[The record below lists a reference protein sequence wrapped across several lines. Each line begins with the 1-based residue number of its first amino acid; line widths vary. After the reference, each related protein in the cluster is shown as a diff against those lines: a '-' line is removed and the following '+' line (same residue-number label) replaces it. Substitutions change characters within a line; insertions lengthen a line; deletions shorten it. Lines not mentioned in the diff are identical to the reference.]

1 MTNQSGATTL
11 GEGQYEFKTD
21 VNLIFGNQRVER
33 SHVLR
38 TSAYSISIWKT
49 RNPGIGLSPFKDRTS
64 SVTKEASIIDKE
76 IWVFGINATS
86 SQDIVNAVK
95 LASRYY
101 NTKPSDILSDIYAK
115 NLNDDRE
122 ADMANEVLI
131 RANKALYSDVCKAL
145 VDAAKLLGI
154 SNQLNFYVFSKS
166 NNPKIPQPDL
176 IEALKTGGAS
186 SAATDDHKPR
196 VSVGNNLGTR
206 SVQQLTNFH
215 LAKLKC
221 YA

>member
-1 MTNQSGATTL
+1 MTPQSGATTL

-21 VNLIFGNQRVER
+21 VNLIFGNQRVDR
-33 SHVLR
+33 TQVLR
-38 TSAYSISIWKT
+38 TSAYSLSVWKT
-49 RNPGIGLSPFKDRTS
+49 RNPSVGLSPFKDRTS

-76 IWVFGINATS
+76 VWVFGVNATS
-86 SQDIVNAVK
+86 AQDIVNAVK

-101 NTKPSDILSDIYAK
+101 DIKPSAILNDIYAK
-115 NLNDDRE
+115 NLNVDRE
-122 ADMANEVLI
+122 NDLANEVLI
-131 RANKALYSDVCKAL
+131 RANKDLYSSICKAL
-145 VDAAKLLGI
+145 IDAAKLLGI

-176 IEALKTGGAS
+176 VDALKVGGAS
-186 SAATDDHKPR
+186 SVATDDHKPR

-221 YA
+221 

>member
-1 MTNQSGATTL
+1 MIPQSGVTTL

-21 VNLIFGNQRVER
+21 VNLIFGNQRIDR
-33 SHVLR
+33 TQVLR
-38 TSAYSISIWKT
+38 TSAYSLSVWKT
-49 RNPGIGLSPFKDRTS
+49 RNPSVGLSPFKDRTS

-76 IWVFGINATS
+76 VWVFGVNATS
-86 SQDIVNAVK
+86 AQDIVNAVK

-101 NTKPSDILSDIYAK
+101 DIKPSAILNDIYAK
-115 NLNDDRE
+115 NLNVDRE
-122 ADMANEVLI
+122 NDLANEVLI
-131 RANKALYSDVCKAL
+131 RANKDLYSSVCKAL
-145 VDAAKLLGI
+145 IDAAKLLGI

-176 IEALKTGGAS
+176 VDALKVGGAS
-186 SAATDDHKPR
+186 SVATDDHKPR

-221 YA
+221 